1 MCQVTDVLN
10 YIAIVLE
17 TTSPNGIDPATFWLL
32 VSAMGGVISTLA
44 GIVYHGERERRKA
57 AEEKLAKYEEVAP
70 DVAMEV
76 RRLTTIVG
84 RLHPDEV
91 RQVDDE
97 EFPYPYPKR
106 RRRN

>member
-1 MCQVTDVLN
+1 MINHL
-10 YIAIVLE
+10 YLILE
-17 TTSPNGIDPATFWLL
+17 TTSPDGIDPATFWLL

-57 AEEKLAKYEEVAP
+57 AEDKLAKYEEVAP

-76 RRLTTIVG
+76 RRLTSIVSH
-84 RLHPDEV
+84 LHPNEV
-91 RQVDDE
+91 RHE
-97 EFPYPYPKR
+97 EEEDFPYPYPKG